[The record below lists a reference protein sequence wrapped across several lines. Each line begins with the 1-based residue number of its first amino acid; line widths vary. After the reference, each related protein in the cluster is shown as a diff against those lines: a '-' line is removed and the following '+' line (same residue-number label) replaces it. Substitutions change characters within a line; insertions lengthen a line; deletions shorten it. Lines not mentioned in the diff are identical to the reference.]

1 MRRGRARVLP
11 EAMADLDQLTGPT
24 LYDENNAIAI
34 ELDVRVRIGRSR
46 HNAIRLTDP
55 SVSGEHALIEWRD
68 DHWEVRDLG
77 SRNGTRVDG
86 QPVPS
91 GGSLVVGLGSTI
103 EFAQDERVWVMLDA
117 RDPADS
123 TPVTADRTLL
133 TATIEKPLGL
143 RDAVFHFQVS
153 RDEETVN
160 WSVTVGNRT
169 VDLGS
174 RVHVYLVLTLARL
187 RLEEQAL
194 PEPER
199 GWTYGDD
206 LARSLGTTPET
217 MKVQV
222 YRARRQLQGLIV
234 GAAGLIER
242 RAATNQIRFG
252 ADRIH
257 IEMP

>member
-1 MRRGRARVLP
+1 
-11 EAMADLDQLTGPT
+11 MADLDQLTGPT
-24 LYDENNAIAI
+24 LYDESNAIAL

-68 DHWEVRDLG
+68 GHWEVRDLG

-86 QPVPS
+86 QPVPAGS
-91 GGSLVVGLGSTI
+91 SLVVGLGSTI
-103 EFAQDERVWVMLDA
+103 EFAQDDRVWVMLDA

-123 TPVTADRTLL
+123 TPAAADRTLL

-143 RDAVFHFQVS
+143 QDARFYFRVS
-153 RDEETVN
+153 RDEETVH

-169 VDLGS
+169 VELGS
-174 RVHVYLVLTLARL
+174 RAHVYLVLTLARL
-187 RLEEQAL
+187 RLDEHQL
-194 PEPER
+194 PEAER

-206 LARSLGTTPET
+206 LARSLGMTPET

-252 ADRIH
+252 ADRIV
-257 IEMP
+257 IDTP